1 MDRLTR
7 YGAPWV
13 AGDSVRTIPPGAG
26 TLGRVTESSDAPA
39 RTEHHA
45 WHSVRCLF
53 RHQPDIYE
61 ERITLWRA
69 GSFAEAIALAEA
81 DAVEYA
87 RDVSDAEYLGLA
99 QAFRLFDGQVEH
111 GTEVFSLARDS
122 PLEPTEYL
130 DAYFDTGTERQR
142 QLMADTDPPE
152 AR

>member
-1 MDRLTR
+1 M
-7 YGAPWV
+7 
-13 AGDSVRTIPPGAG
+13 
-26 TLGRVTESSDAPA
+26 TESPDTPTH
-39 RTEHHA
+39 TEEPA
-45 WHSVRCLF
+45 WHCVRCLF

-81 DAVEYA
+81 DALEYA
-87 RDVSDAEYLGLA
+87 RDVDDAEYLGLA
-99 QAFRLFDGQVEH
+99 QAFRLFDAQIGH

-130 DAYFDTGTERQR
+130 DAFFDTGTERQR
-142 QLMADTDPPE
+142 RIMADTEPPD